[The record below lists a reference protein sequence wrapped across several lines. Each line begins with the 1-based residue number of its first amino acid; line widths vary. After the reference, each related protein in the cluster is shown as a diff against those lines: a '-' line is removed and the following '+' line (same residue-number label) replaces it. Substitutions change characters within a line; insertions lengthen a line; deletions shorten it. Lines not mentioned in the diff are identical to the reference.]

1 MSKEAEKEAG
11 NLERDAK
18 YSSVQALERNSDDML
33 NRSQVGNKTP
43 SNPPEDLQ
51 SLELTL
57 TKPRETGDQKVN
69 VLKQSNH
76 SAFSK

>member
-1 MSKEAEKEAG
+1 MMSKEAEEEAR

-18 YSSVQALERNSDDML
+18 YSVQALERNSDDLL
-33 NRSQVGNKTP
+33 NRSSGNSQVETKAP
-43 SNPPEDLQ
+43 